1 MTDQAYRH
9 KYIKYKSKYNEL
21 KHNMSGGA
29 LPEQYSMANLRQQL
43 PAYIEPVKQK
53 AVEFGQAAKEWINK
67 SKFNIGEKLQT
78 TSGNVT
84 EVQNKVYD
92 FGKGKWSYVITN
104 VEGRLQN
111 IDEDAL
117 ANLSQQVRGR
127 FTDLKAQATV
137 LPGQVR
143 EQIPQLQARASALP
157 DQVREQLPQLQ
168 ARASALPGQ
177 VREQIPQLQTR
188 AAEWKEGLQT
198 RVPEIQAKAAEW
210 KGSLQARAPELQTKT
225 AEWKQGLQA
234 RVPEIQTRAAE
245 FKASLQSRAPELQAK
260 IQEQLSVLQGRIG
273 DLSASLPD
281 KNRIQTEL
289 ADLKNKLPSLSAEE
303 IQEKLIHLHEHLIDL
318 QEQAKSQGSIWSER
332 VQTKS
337 GEVSQQVKD
346 RLSNLQNRL
355 LELRTKLPVI
365 SKQQIQSELTQLQ
378 RNLSELSG
386 KVDVSEI
393 RATVDEIKDSVSTMS
408 SADIQARLS
417 QLQKRVGE
425 LKNKL
430 PNMPSFGEVKTRLS
444 DKLSDAQIRER
455 LSDVKD
461 TLSLKSD
468 ELNEIMNRYQNK
480 S

>member
-1 MTDQAYRH
+1 MEDQSYRQ
-9 KYIKYKSKYNEL
+9 KYIKYKSKYNGL

-29 LPEQYSMANLRQQL
+29 LPEQYSMENLRQRL
-43 PAYIEPVKQK
+43 PGYVEPINQK
-53 AVEFGQAAKEWINK
+53 AVEIGQVAKEWINK

-92 FGKGKWSYVITN
+92 FGKGKWNYVITN

-117 ANLSQQVRGR
+117 ENLSQQVRGR
-127 FTDLKAQATV
+127 VTDLKAQAIA
-137 LPGQVR
+137 LPDQVR
-143 EQIPQLQARASALP
+143 EQIPQLQARAAALP

-168 ARASALPGQ
+168 
-177 VREQIPQLQTR
+177 T
-188 AAEWKEGLQT
+188 
-198 RVPEIQAKAAEW
+198 KA
-210 KGSLQARAPELQTKT
+210 

-234 RVPEIQTRAAE
+234 RVPEIQARAAE
-245 FKASLQSRAPELQAK
+245 FKGSLQARAPELQTK
-260 IQEQLSVLQGRIG
+260 IQEQLSVLQGRIAE
-273 DLSASLPD
+273 LSTSLPD

-318 QEQAKSQGSIWSER
+318 QEQAKSQGSIWAER
-332 VQTKS
+332 VQAKS
-337 GEVSQQVKD
+337 GEVSQQVKE

-355 LELRTKLPVI
+355 IELRTKLPVI
-365 SKQQIQSELTQLQ
+365 SKEQIQSELTQLQ
-378 RNLSELSG
+378 GHLSELSG
-386 KVDVSEI
+386 KIDVSGIQAKVAEI
-393 RATVDEIKDSVSTMS
+393 RDRVSTMS

-417 QLQKRVGE
+417 QLQERLVE

-430 PNMPSFGEVKTRLS
+430 PSMGEVKSRLS
-444 DKLSDAQIRER
+444 EKISDAQIRER
-455 LSDVKD
+455 LSDVKE

-468 ELNEIMNRYQNK
+468 EFKEIMNRYN
-480 S
+480 

>member
-1 MTDQAYRH
+1 MEDQSYRQ
-9 KYIKYKSKYNEL
+9 KYIKYKSKYNGL

-29 LPEQYSMANLRQQL
+29 LPEQYSMENLRQRL
-43 PAYIEPVKQK
+43 PGYVEPVKQK
-53 AVEFGQAAKEWINK
+53 AVEIGQVAKEWINK

-92 FGKGKWSYVITN
+92 FGKGKWNYVITN

-117 ANLSQQVRGR
+117 ENLSQQVRGR
-127 FTDLKAQATV
+127 VTDLKAQAIA

-143 EQIPQLQARASALP
+143 EQIPQLQARAAALP

-168 ARASALPGQ
+168 
-177 VREQIPQLQTR
+177 
-188 AAEWKEGLQT
+188 T
-198 RVPEIQAKAAEW
+198 RV
-210 KGSLQARAPELQTKT
+210 

-234 RVPEIQTRAAE
+234 RVPEIQTKAAEWKQGLQARVPEIQARAAE
-245 FKASLQSRAPELQAK
+245 FKGSLQARAPELQTK
-260 IQEQLSVLQGRIG
+260 IQEQLSVLQGRIAE
-273 DLSASLPD
+273 LSTSLPD

-318 QEQAKSQGSIWSER
+318 QEQAKSQGSIWAER
-332 VQTKS
+332 VQAKS
-337 GEVSQQVKD
+337 GEVSQQVKE

-355 LELRTKLPVI
+355 IELRTKLPVI
-365 SKQQIQSELTQLQ
+365 SKEQIQSELTQLQ
-378 RNLSELSG
+378 GHLSELSG
-386 KVDVSEI
+386 KIDVSGIQAKVAEI
-393 RATVDEIKDSVSTMS
+393 RDRVSTMS

-417 QLQKRVGE
+417 QLQERLVE

-430 PNMPSFGEVKTRLS
+430 PSMGEVKSRLS
-444 DKLSDAQIRER
+444 EKISDAQIRER
-455 LSDVKD
+455 LSDVKE

-468 ELNEIMNRYQNK
+468 ELKEIMNRYN
-480 S
+480 

>member
-1 MTDQAYRH
+1 MEDQSYRQ
-9 KYIKYKSKYNEL
+9 KYIKYKSKYNGL

-29 LPEQYSMANLRQQL
+29 LPEQYSMENLRQRL
-43 PAYIEPVKQK
+43 PGYVEPINQK
-53 AVEFGQAAKEWINK
+53 AVEIGQVAKEWINK

-92 FGKGKWSYVITN
+92 FGKGKWNYVITN

-117 ANLSQQVRGR
+117 ENLSQQVRGR
-127 FTDLKAQATV
+127 VTDLKAQAIA
-137 LPGQVR
+137 LPDQVR
-143 EQIPQLQARASALP
+143 EQIPQLQARAAALP

-168 ARASALPGQ
+168 
-177 VREQIPQLQTR
+177 T
-188 AAEWKEGLQT
+188 
-198 RVPEIQAKAAEW
+198 KAAEW
-210 KGSLQARAPELQTKT
+210 KQGLQARVPEFQARA

-234 RVPEIQTRAAE
+234 RVPEIQTKAAEWKQGIQARVPEIQTKAAEWKQGLQARVPEIQARAAE
-245 FKASLQSRAPELQAK
+245 FKGSLQARAPELQTK
-260 IQEQLSVLQGRIG
+260 IQEQLSVLQGRIAE
-273 DLSASLPD
+273 LSTSLPD

-318 QEQAKSQGSIWSER
+318 QEQAKSQGSIWAER
-332 VQTKS
+332 VQAKS
-337 GEVSQQVKD
+337 GEVSQQVKE

-355 LELRTKLPVI
+355 IELRTKLPVI
-365 SKQQIQSELTQLQ
+365 SKEQIQSELTQLQ
-378 RNLSELSG
+378 GHLSELSG
-386 KVDVSEI
+386 KIDVSGIQAKVAEI
-393 RATVDEIKDSVSTMS
+393 RDRVSTMS

-417 QLQKRVGE
+417 QLQERLVE

-430 PNMPSFGEVKTRLS
+430 PSMGEVKSRLS
-444 DKLSDAQIRER
+444 EKISDAQIRER
-455 LSDVKD
+455 LSDVKE

-468 ELNEIMNRYQNK
+468 ELKEIMNRYN
-480 S
+480 